1 MLAKNASGCVVCG
14 SYGDCGILGI
24 MNENPKYTLQLKAV
38 GDHLEVYIP
47 ELDITVETQPGET
60 SYDAALNLAH
70 DAVVEYHLKQREQE
84 AAAKAS

>member
-1 MLAKNASGCVVCG
+1 MEKN
-14 SYGDCGILGI
+14 
-24 MNENPKYTLQLKAV
+24 PTYTIQLKAV
-38 GDHLEVYIP
+38 TDHLEVYIP

-84 AAAKAS
+84 TAAKAS